1 MRQGAMRCQRR
12 GHRSQPGSTGIGS
25 GPLMLYAQI
34 HLTLPAW
41 VHDAIDLAR
50 AYPRDDDKVALAIEL
65 SRHNIDARS
74 GGPFGAAV
82 FGPDDRVIAIGVN
95 RVLQQ
100 SCSVAHAETMAY
112 MLAQQRTQ
120 RSRLNESGG
129 PITLATSAQPCCQ
142 CYGATF
148 WAGIDRLLI
157 GARSEDVMGLT
168 EFDEG
173 PLPAD
178 WIGELERR
186 GIAVVRDVHRDEACA
201 VLRAYGEQGGEFY

>member
-1 MRQGAMRCQRR
+1 
-12 GHRSQPGSTGIGS
+12 
-25 GPLMLYAQI
+25 MLYAQV

-41 VHDAIDLAR
+41 VHDAIDPAR
-50 AYPRDDDKVALAIEL
+50 TYPRDEDKVALAIEL
-65 SRHNIDARS
+65 SRRNIDARS

-82 FGPDDRVIAIGVN
+82 FAADDRVIAIGVN
-95 RVLQQ
+95 RVIEQ

-120 RSRLNESGG
+120 QSRLNELGG

-157 GARSEDVMGLT
+157 GAHSEDVMALT

-186 GIAVVRDVHRDEACA
+186 GIAVVRDLHRDAACA